1 MMRRIVTMA
10 VLAVSVPLACDAQ
23 NNAAAPPPGSAA
35 QPAGDGGATVPT
47 LGGRLRVPAG
57 FTVSEWAQAQGP
69 RFMALAPDGAVYVSR
84 PGSRIVERLQDKDGD
99 GRAESRTTVLSGLNY
114 PHGVAIKDGWL
125 YVANLDHLVRT
136 RLANDGSAT
145 GALDTLARYTGGGGH
160 RTRTVIVGPDGGL
173 YVSIGSSCN
182 VCIEKAADRA
192 TVMRYDADGKNGRV
206 FARGLRNAVGMAVN
220 PATKQIWV
228 TTHERDNLQP
238 EHQDY
243 PPEEIDILRDGADY
257 GWPYCWGNRN
267 PNPEFND
274 KQRCQNTV
282 PPALAMQAHS
292 APLDIT
298 FLDRAT
304 TFPRDWRGDA
314 LVAFHGSWNR
324 DEPTGAK
331 VVRIRVR
338 DGKPVGYDDF
348 IVGFQREDGS
358 RWGRPAGLLVL
369 KDGSLLVSDDS
380 GGAIYRVTYA
390 APK

>member
-1 MMRRIVTMA
+1 VVKALAEQATVPNGTCKGQRPLGPERKIRSIKDDFTNGVTMMRRIVMVMPIAAMTIAATM
-10 VLAVSVPLACDAQ
+10 
-23 NNAAAPPPGSAA
+23 
-35 QPAGDGGATVPT
+35 PAFA
-47 LGGRLRVPAG
+47 
-57 FTVSEWAQAQGP
+57 SAQGP
-69 RFMALAPDGAVYVSR
+69 RADGAVYVSR
-84 PGSRIVERLQDKDGD
+84 PGARTVDRLVDKDGD

-136 RLANDGSAT
+136 RLDDEGRAT

-182 VCIEKAADRA
+182 ICVERNEDRA
-192 TVMRYDADGKNGRV
+192 AVMRYDANGKNGRV
-206 FARGLRNAVGMAVN
+206 YARGLRNAVGMAVN
-220 PATKQIWV
+220 PATHQIWV
-228 TTHERDNLQP
+228 TSHERDNLQP
-238 EHQDY
+238 NHQDL

-257 GWPYCWGNRN
+257 GWPYCWGNRQ
-267 PNPEFND
+267 PNPEFD
-274 KQRCQNTV
+274 DRARCANTV
-282 PPALAMQAHS
+282 APALAMQAHS

-304 TFPRDWRGDA
+304 MFPRDWRGDA

-324 DEPTGAK
+324 DEATGAK

-338 DGKPVGYDDF
+338 DGKPTAYDDF
-348 IVGFQREDGS
+348 IVGFQREDHT
-358 RWGRPAGLLVL
+358 RWGRPAGLLVM

-380 GGAIYRVTYA
+380 GGAIYRVTWA